1 MKRIIVATL
10 ILVLSAA
17 TASAFDAEKRGDR
30 IAILQVTAEGRPA
43 EATVGQAMASYLR
56 KNLRREGF
64 DAFTISET
72 FDSVQDEPRD
82 DVDFYVEI
90 APWDADSNPYGGV
103 GVNGPHAGVDIA
115 VVSSR
120 VAARIR
126 VYDARTFHLLGSY
139 DLTDRSTAIM
149 PVGVGVGHRA
159 IYGWVAMPFAQWM
172 QYRRLTRRL
181 AEDAAVRVAEIVRNP
196 A

>member
-10 ILVLSAA
+10 ILMSAVS
-17 TASAFDAEKRGDR
+17 ASAFDAEKRGDR
-30 IAILQVTAEGRPA
+30 IAILQVTAEGRPS
-43 EATVGQAMASYLR
+43 EATVGSVMATYLR
-56 KNLRREGF
+56 KNLRKAGF

-72 FDSVQDEPRD
+72 LDSVQDEPRD

-120 VAARIR
+120 IAAQLR
-126 VYDARTFHLLGSY
+126 VYDARTFELLGSY
-139 DLTDRSTAIM
+139 ELSDRSTAVM
-149 PVGVGVGHRA
+149 PVAVGVGHRA
-159 IYGWVAMPFAQWM
+159 IYGWVAMPFAQWI
-172 QYRRLTRRL
+172 QYRRLTKRM
-181 AEDAAVRVAEIVRNP
+181 AEDAAVRVADIVRNP